1 MRRALHL
8 GGLDVLSK
16 PTSLAHSAFYS
27 YFGQQKKP
35 AHMDGQ
41 GEAIADIAVASPC
54 SETASVP
61 RLPTG

>member
-1 MRRALHL
+1 MRRAVHL

-16 PTSLAHSAFYS
+16 PTSLAHSAFSS

-41 GEAIADIAVASPC
+41 GEASAISAMASPC
-54 SETASVP
+54 SGTASVP